1 MNQEARIR
9 KTYHQWQLFVSSVA
23 GIRLWVMCYS
33 GAQGWKAPAL
43 CGIRDEACETQLLVL
58 VEAGAGSSVEAQP
71 GQHRRSDVVREKG
84 VFFLNGPGEH
94 PSSPHSPF
102 LSRACAQ
109 HASGLAQCFESE
121 DKREPLVLCT
131 RHQAFMQVTPG
142 WDDSCL
148 PRTAS
153 KMH

>member
-1 MNQEARIR
+1 MNQEHVSGKRIISGSCL
-9 KTYHQWQLFVSSVA
+9 YHQWQVFVCGADV
-23 GIRLWVMCYS
+23 GLIRLMCYR

-43 CGIRDEACETQLLVL
+43 CGVRDEACETQLLVL

-71 GQHRRSDVVREKG
+71 GQRRRSDVVREKG
-84 VFFLNGPGEH
+84 VFFLNDRGEH

-121 DKREPLVLCT
+121 DKGEPLCCVQGIRPLC
-131 RHQAFMQVTPG
+131 R
-142 WDDSCL
+142 
-148 PRTAS
+148 
-153 KMH
+153 